1 MELGFAVVLRR
12 VRSALVTRHLF
23 DNWYLLLGRYA
34 LSKLGFNVKL
44 IASIDNCTF
53 ELSPKLFGLLIRS
66 ASRRLI
72 NSISC
77 QDNRLVING
86 IEISDINDVMFKPE
100 ILARVLGWRYDVICG
115 CWVKANIKFK
125 HMYGVIPYT
134 FDFQEYGSLKVNGKL
149 VIDIGAFVGDS
160 AIYFALRGARKVIA
174 VEPHPEAYNE
184 MLENIR
190 LNNLND
196 VIIPVNAGLASKPG
210 KLCIE
215 NVSVEDTI
223 GRHYKPGECNNTVPA
238 TTLGELISNYSI
250 DDDNILLK
258 MDCEGCEHDII
269 LNDYESIK
277 QIKELV
283 FEYHANIAGK
293 SLSELLKILNRDF
306 RCNFI
311 KKDRLIFC
319 ARK

>member
-12 VRSALVTRHLF
+12 VRSALVTRYLF

-44 IASIDNCTF
+44 IASIDNCIF
-53 ELSPKLFGLLIRS
+53 ELSPKLLGLLIRS

-72 NSISC
+72 DSISC

-86 IEISDINDVMFKPE
+86 IEISDINDMMFKPE
-100 ILARVLGWRYDVICG
+100 ILARVLGWKYDVICG
-115 CWVKANIKFK
+115 CWVKANVKFK
-125 HMYGVIPYT
+125 HIYGIPYIL
-134 FDFQEYGSLKVNGKL
+134 DFQEYGSLKVNGKL

-190 LNNLND
+190 LNNLNN

-223 GRHYKPGECNNTVPA
+223 VRYYKPGECNNTVPA
-238 TTLGELISNYSI
+238 ITLGELISNYSI

-269 LNDYESIK
+269 LNDYEHIK

-293 SLSELLKILNRDF
+293 PLSELLKILNRDF
-306 RCNFI
+306 RCNFTE
-311 KKDRLIFC
+311 KDRLIFC

>member
-1 MELGFAVVLRR
+1 LGFAVVLRR
-12 VRSALVTRHLF
+12 VRSALVTRYLF
-23 DNWYLLLGRYA
+23 NNWYLLLGKYA
-34 LSKLGFNVKL
+34 LSKLNFNVKL

-53 ELSPKLFGLLIRS
+53 ELSPELFELLIRS

-77 QDNRLVING
+77 RDNRLVING

-100 ILARVLGWRYDVICG
+100 ILARVLGWGYDVICG
-115 CWVKANIKFK
+115 CWVKANVKFK
-125 HMYGVIPYT
+125 HMYGVIPYI

-160 AIYFALRGARKVIA
+160 AIYFALRGARKVVA

-238 TTLGELISNYSI
+238 ITLGELISNYSI

-269 LNDYESIK
+269 LNDYEHIK

-283 FEYHANIAGK
+283 FEYHANIASK